1 MSYKQLGF
9 SKAGHSKPT
18 ANDRYQGGGEGGGG
32 GTDGGCSKN
41 IRL

>member
-18 ANDRYQGGGEGGGG
+18 ANDRYQGGGEEGGGEQTEG
-32 GTDGGCSKN
+32 VLK
-41 IRL
+41 I